1 MVSELAGEGAMPPQL
16 PTPARRL
23 LEIAK
28 LRDRLCRP
36 IRRRRVGAAV
46 GGGGGLAIVDA
57 LKPVSLRAIVS
68 FILLFLQINKS
79 LSTVLFKSNQPTSW
93 SRSVRYSSKV
103 LVNPL
108 YAGVNRNFRRRSAK
122 RTSAEFVNP
131 SSVAIIIVPGADP
144 WKARVQNSFPEQIR
158 GKQNERRAHL
168 YTTEKKRMEKYA
180 AESKLAE
187 NIAFG
192 EEVSKPESAIILSTK
207 QTAKE
212 LGRDRIK
219 RSARSMMKRWST
231 WSSSMIDLRCYR
243 FMMFIDF
250 TEYWLRCQ
258 VRGHEDDVRGVCLC
272 GSIDIA
278 ASGSKEF
285 PVSVVK
291 REDTHE
297 VICVASK
304 LVRRR
309 RTAATEKEDAV
320 CPESLNYV
328 ADTLQNAQ
336 ISEFE
341 ISQDDASN
349 TWHVVGSGLQ
359 RFIQKTNSRYI
370 DSDRRFQ
377 NVSSIA
383 LDSSDVSTFVD
394 LTYGAK
400 GKRSVKNQNVD
411 GSDYINGVI
420 MGVPPLGH
428 SRSLTRHLSSSGL
441 LKGYNEQNLEGLCDD
456 LYRMH
461 IGKGKERMD
470 HLLEMSKWQKK
481 WYHGG
486 ESKFQ
491 NPCVM
496 NKRSFGDGEGL
507 LSQGAMEMMM
517 EVEADKPWTWVEP
530 SFCIMK
536 RVFDQGT
543 FQDVQ
548 LIFDGTIDH
557 IVEFMVDQFGN
568 YLMQKLLN
576 FCNNEQ
582 RMQILLRVI
591 REPDS

>member
-1 MVSELAGEGAMPPQL
+1 MVSELAGEGAVPPQL

-36 IRRRRVGAAV
+36 IRRRFLLRRGVTTLKSASCVRFLASFDLRRSFNFAERFLQRRVGAAV

-57 LKPVSLRAIVS
+57 SKPVSLRAIVS

-108 YAGVNRNFRRRSAK
+108 YAGVNRKFRSRSAK

-131 SSVAIIIVPGADP
+131 SSVAIIVVPGADP
-144 WKARVQNSFPEQIR
+144 WKARVQNSLVFNRWHVINSWSRFVKPLSAMLANPLFVGSRSRSAESTISAELIYIQ
-158 GKQNERRAHL
+158 QRRR
-168 YTTEKKRMEKYA
+168 EWKVKRSKDVSELNDNDVVSFNSTLEYA

-192 EEVSKPESAIILSTK
+192 EEVSKPESAINLSTK

-212 LGRDRIK
+212 LGRDRIE

-359 RFIQKTNSRYI
+359 RFIQKTN
-370 DSDRRFQ
+370 
-377 NVSSIA
+377 
-383 LDSSDVSTFVD
+383 
-394 LTYGAK
+394 
-400 GKRSVKNQNVD
+400 
-411 GSDYINGVI
+411 
-420 MGVPPLGH
+420 
-428 SRSLTRHLSSSGL
+428 
-441 LKGYNEQNLEGLCDD
+441 
-456 LYRMH
+456 
-461 IGKGKERMD
+461 
-470 HLLEMSKWQKK
+470 
-481 WYHGG
+481 
-486 ESKFQ
+486 
-491 NPCVM
+491 
-496 NKRSFGDGEGL
+496 
-507 LSQGAMEMMM
+507 
-517 EVEADKPWTWVEP
+517 
-530 SFCIMK
+530 
-536 RVFDQGT
+536 
-543 FQDVQ
+543 
-548 LIFDGTIDH
+548 
-557 IVEFMVDQFGN
+557 
-568 YLMQKLLN
+568 
-576 FCNNEQ
+576 
-582 RMQILLRVI
+582 
-591 REPDS
+591 